1 MSTIKCISM
10 NVQLPLQFKMQYD
23 VNEGEGY
30 ASIGCE
36 ESGTMLMTF
45 NTTKSEV
52 MKKIYRT
59 IRKAQEY
66 KETKECKTEDL
77 ALKKEKLLVNLKE
90 EIIRKNSKSRKNK
103 KTKKNVKRIK
113 ELRGSID
120 LINKK
125 MDIND
130 KQAKDNELKVAMEL
144 IAMFDDEESKDHK
157 VGMKDE
163 DQRDLNHNGGW
174 ERYWREYWANQ

>member
-1 MSTIKCISM
+1 MPTIKCISM

-66 KETKECKTEDL
+66 KETRECKTEDL
-77 ALKKEKLLVNLKE
+77 ALKKEKLLVNLKD

-103 KTKKNVKRIK
+103 KIKKNMKRIK

-120 LINKK
+120 RINKK

-163 DQRDLNHNGGW
+163 DQRDLNYNGGW